1 MLQGNTLSTPVQ
13 PGIWKKGPDSAPG
26 PAAPLEGE
34 PSGPTS
40 VPPSLTPT
48 VERMLKV
55 DKNSI
60 KKQGHVL
67 PRLLSKFVTSL
78 PEMAY
83 KPTTC
88 NHLGLNQHYTVY
100 SYLVHCQVAS
110 IVNLPFLYSL
120 QGNLLLSNSRIHDV
134 MNMIKHI

>member
-1 MLQGNTLSTPVQ
+1 MSVLQGNTLSTPVQ
-13 PGIWKKGPDSAPG
+13 PGIWRKGPDGAPG
-26 PAAPLEGE
+26 PATPLEWE

-55 DKNSI
+55 DNNSV
-60 KKQGHVL
+60 KKQVHNL
-67 PRLLSKFVTSL
+67 PRLLSKFLTSL

-83 KPTTC
+83 KPTTH
-88 NHLGLNQHYTVY
+88 NHLGLNQDYAVY
-100 SYLVHCQVAS
+100 SYLVHCHVAS

-120 QGNLLLSNSRIHDV
+120 QGNLRQYYYPEMATLH
-134 MNMIKHI
+134 